1 MSGGPEASGG
11 GAGLRGGT
19 GGGGV
24 AGAGPSAAPAPAG
37 ARGTGSAAAIVAKDL
52 RVELRGKEV
61 VGAMVLLAL
70 FIVVAANL
78 VFDVRGQEVRVAAA
92 VLWITLLFAL
102 SLGVALTFTK
112 EVDRGTL
119 RTLLLAPV
127 DVSSVYLA
135 KAATNTV
142 LGLLLV
148 AFTVPLYALFFSY
161 DLLPV
166 LGGLLLVLGLGV
178 VGLVA
183 VGTLFAAVAA
193 RTKTREVL
201 LPVLLFPLAV
211 PLLLA
216 ALSATF
222 PVLRGEGL
230 LQAWNGVTFLV
241 GYDVTMLALGW
252 LLFEYVVET

>member
-1 MSGGPEASGG
+1 M
-11 GAGLRGGT
+11 
-19 GGGGV
+19 
-24 AGAGPSAAPAPAG
+24 
-37 ARGTGSAAAIVAKDL
+37 SAAAIVAKDL

-61 VGAMVLLAL
+61 VGAMLLLAL
-70 FIVVAANL
+70 FLVVAANL
-78 VFDVRGQEVRVAAA
+78 VFDVRGLETRVAAA
-92 VLWITLLFAL
+92 VLWITLVFAL

-119 RTLLLAPV
+119 RTLLLAPM
-127 DVSSVYLA
+127 DVSNVYLA

-148 AFTVPLYALFFSY
+148 AFLVPLYALFFSF
-161 DLLPV
+161 DVTPFLGELLV
-166 LGGLLLVLGLGV
+166 VLGLGT

-193 RTKTREVL
+193 RTRTREVL

-222 PVLRGEGL
+222 PVLEGDGLGQALDSVTL
-230 LQAWNGVTFLV
+230 LI
-241 GYDVTMLALGW
+241 GYDVIMLALGW
-252 LLFEYVVET
+252 LLFEYVVES